1 MPKKKFYVID
11 SQTAKDKYN
20 QNKFIKFETERIK
33 PSLWDYSDTFI
44 LVTGNIRVNGGN
56 DIHAGFKNCALFSTC
71 KTGINDVL
79 INEANYI

>member
-1 MPKKKFYVID
+1 MYVID
-11 SQTAKDKYN
+11 SQTAKDKCS

-33 PSLWDYSDTFI
+33 QSLWDYSDTFI
-44 LVTGNIRVNGGN
+44 LVTGNITVNGGN
-56 DIHAGFKNCALFSTC
+56 DIHAGFENCALFSTS

>member
-1 MPKKKFYVID
+1 MYVID
-11 SQTAKDKYN
+11 SQTAKDKCS

-33 PSLWDYSDTFI
+33 ASLWGYSDTFI
-44 LVTGNIRVNGGN
+44 LVTRNIRVNGGN
-56 DIHAGFKNCALFSTC
+56 DIHAGFENCALFSTS